1 MTASD
6 QDAQAPQ
13 PPLGRFWLLKRIAP
27 YLKSAIL
34 GTLPY
39 PDLVTRGRMRKEAFD
54 LVTLQTWPG
63 MGASSAQ
70 AAQLALLRVL
80 WLQSQTHRAVRGRHR
95 DASAMLARASVEA
108 LLLGLYCLR
117 VPDAIAKLHADNL
130 KSLIDGLAYLEETD
144 IAPEQ
149 VIQDCVARIG
159 QPSRKYLTVW
169 DMVKAIDEANG
180 NKAAR
185 SIYRRL
191 YVPLSNFTVHA
202 NGGTLLRH
210 VRPNGSLR
218 RRPSRSCA
226 RRTPARVAD
235 AVVGLLAADIARR
248 DGVPHEKLLA
258 YANRHIER
266 TLMPMVVMAL
276 GGTNG
281 SPRPHRI
288 REVISTVT
296 ETYTYL
302 WTGPAA
308 ADSIETRATFVRERF
323 SRILDLE
330 DSDIPADALDPFID
344 YVAHHLAR
352 AVQGQTGQG

>member
-6 QDAQAPQ
+6 QDAQPS
-13 PPLGRFWLLKRIAP
+13 LGRFWLLKRIAP
-27 YLKSAIL
+27 YLRSAIL

-39 PDLVTRGRMRKEAFD
+39 PDLVTRRRIRKEAFG

-63 MGASSAQ
+63 MDASSAQ

-80 WLQSQTHRAVRGRHR
+80 WLQRQTRRAVRGRHR
-95 DASAMLARASVEA
+95 DAAAMLARASVEA

-117 VPDAIAKLHADNL
+117 VPDAITKLHADNL

-144 IAPEQ
+144 LAPAQ
-149 VIQDCVARIG
+149 VIRDCVARLG
-159 QPSRKYLTVW
+159 EPSRKYLQVW

-191 YVPLSNFTVHA
+191 YIPLSNFTVHA

-210 VRPNGSLR
+210 VRPNGNLR

-226 RRTPARVAD
+226 RRTPTRVAD
-235 AVVGLLAADIARR
+235 AVVGLLAADIAQRA
-248 DGVPHEKLLA
+248 GVPHEELLA

-266 TLMPMVVMAL
+266 ALMPMVIMAL
-276 GGTNG
+276 GGVNG

-288 REVISTVT
+288 REVISSVL

-308 ADSIETRATFVRERF
+308 ADSVETRAAFVRERF
-323 SRILDLE
+323 ARIVHFE
-330 DSDIPADALDPFID
+330 DSDIPADAFDPFID
-344 YVAHHLAR
+344 HVADQLAR
-352 AVQGQTGQG
+352 VAPAEQGNQG